1 MTGVQLS
8 DVRMSDVWMN
18 SKRLNDVR
26 MSDVRKNSNRL
37 NDVRLRAGRAAVRP
51 SASTERNGT

>member
-1 MTGVQLS
+1 MQLS